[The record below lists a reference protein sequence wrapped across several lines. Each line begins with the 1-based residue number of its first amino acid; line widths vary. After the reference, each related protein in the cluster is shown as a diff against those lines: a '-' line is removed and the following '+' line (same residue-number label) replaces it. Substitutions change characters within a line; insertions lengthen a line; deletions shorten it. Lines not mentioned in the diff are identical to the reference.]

1 MSKQTAVEWLID
13 ELSKNNVS
21 TNSVIERINNEAQI
35 WKQAKAM
42 EREQIEDAYWEGGQ
56 DVPSNGKQ
64 CEKYYNETYKGDNK

>member
-1 MSKQTAVEWLID
+1 MSKQTAVEWLEEQIKKDHPFWID
-13 ELSKNNVS
+13 IFE
-21 TNSVIERINNEAQI
+21 
-35 WKQAKAM
+35 QAKTM